1 MEKIKEWCKN
11 NPRAAAAVAMVAVV
25 LIVVAANE

>member
-11 NPRAAAAVAMVAVV
+11 NPRGAAVAGIVI
-25 LIVVAANE
+25 IVVIILAASE